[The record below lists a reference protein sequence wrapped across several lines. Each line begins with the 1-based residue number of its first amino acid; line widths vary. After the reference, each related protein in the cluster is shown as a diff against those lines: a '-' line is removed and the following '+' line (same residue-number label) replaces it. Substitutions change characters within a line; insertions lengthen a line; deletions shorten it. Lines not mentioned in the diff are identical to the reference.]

1 MILRPPKNI
10 GRNYWSVAA
19 MNREKLLNNTEDYHA
34 QFIESLK
41 NPAQAYGYLQV
52 AMEEYQED
60 NDAEALFVALRN
72 IAAAQGGM
80 TELSR
85 KTHLNRQNLYNILS
99 KKGNPRLD
107 TFGLILKGLGF
118 KLSIEQGHSGL

>member
-1 MILRPPKNI
+1 
-10 GRNYWSVAA
+10 
-19 MNREKLLNNTEDYHA
+19 MNKEKLLKNTMDYHD
-34 QFIESLK
+34 QFIDSLK
-41 NPAQAYGYLQV
+41 NPEEAYGYLQI

-60 NDAEALFVALRN
+60 NDAEALFIALRN

-118 KLSIEQGHSGL
+118 KLSVEQGNSHSSV